1 MSLYFNIFGQ
11 KSIPGGV
18 SALDLLL
25 AVYYPWTWLRGTG
38 KHLIPIQFYLL
49 SNFCV
54 NKSAQKSIPGG
65 VLALLLLLTV
75 YGSGLDP
82 DGPGEPAV
90 P

>member
-25 AVYYPWTWLRGTG
+25 AVYYPWTWPRGTG
-38 KHLIPIQFYLL
+38 KHLIPIHFYLL

-82 DGPGEPAV
+82 DGPGEPEE

>member
-1 MSLYFNIFGQ
+1 MRLYFYTFGQ
-11 KSIPGGV
+11 KSIPWGV
-18 SALDLLL
+18 SAL
-25 AVYYPWTWLRGTG
+25 AIYYPWTWLRGTG

-82 DGPGEPAV
+82 DGPGEQEEP
-90 P
+90 